1 MSAATDW
8 LEAEWI
14 KWAFTTESMGTR
26 PTAWTVKLHTGDPG
40 ETGAS
45 NEVTGS
51 GYAAQTGVTFTRSA
65 NEVSNTAAI
74 TFPTVTTTP
83 YTVTHVSITD
93 GTNVLAKG
101 ALDVSKAL
109 AVGEAF
115 IFSIGELKFNV
126 N

>member
-1 MSAATDW
+1 MTAATDW

-14 KWAFTTESMGTR
+14 KWAFTAEVMGTR
-26 PTAWTVKLHTGDPG
+26 PTAWTVHLHTADPG
-40 ETGAS
+40 EAGTAS
-45 NEVTGS
+45 EVTGS
-51 GYAAQTGVTFTRSA
+51 GYVAQSATFTRTD
-65 NEVSNTAAI
+65 NEVANTAAI

-83 YTVTHVSITD
+83 YTVTHVSIKAD

-101 ALDVSKAL
+101 ALDVGKAL